1 MESWRVFFVAH
12 LVHFFGA
19 SQSVGYV
26 GIRGFI
32 PDSPRIQL
40 VLSRLSGVEL
50 SQFQL
55 HLEV

>member
-1 MESWRVFFVAH
+1 MAH